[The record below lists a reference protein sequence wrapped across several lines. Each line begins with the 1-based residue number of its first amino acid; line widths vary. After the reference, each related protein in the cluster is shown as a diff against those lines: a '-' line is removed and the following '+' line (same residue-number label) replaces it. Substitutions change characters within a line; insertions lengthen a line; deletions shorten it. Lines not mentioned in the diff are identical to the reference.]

1 MRLLLKKSSHSLAL
15 FALISLVFSMCP
27 APFFALAAPSL
38 FSASPLIFDEKAK
51 QRDIL
56 KESIGVMNNSTER
69 SINLYAFVNNVDP
82 TAGVEGFQSASDADL
97 GKSLANW
104 IEISRGA
111 IDLMPGEKREIPLLI
126 QVNLRATAGMY
137 HAFISFAE
145 GSTRDEAERKIK
157 EGVSVAIN
165 VEILDD
171 AKEALELKSF
181 VSSDTFVTGA
191 KASFKYDIQNIGNRP
206 LSPKGQVRIF
216 NRSGEEVATLDVN
229 QQGMMLDPNISGQL
243 ASAWDA
249 GSRFGRYKAML
260 DVEYGDKTRGTLQ
273 DTVFFW
279 LIPWKEMLAV
289 FLALGVVVLSLTMY
303 WHNGYAINRRQ
314 KLAHAG
320 AYSHLEEEEVSPQP
334 AFAIRHAPSER
345 KPSPAPFS
353 SVRPKQ
359 DTIRY
364 EAVRLAPRE
373 KKADTQSYTVNL
385 KK

>member
-1 MRLLLKKSSHSLAL
+1 MNHTSRNHSRFAAF
-15 FALISLVFSMCP
+15 FALISLVFSLSFLP
-27 APFFALAAPSL
+27 IPTLAAPGSV
-38 FSASPLIFDEKAK
+38 FSVSPLIFDEKA
-51 QRDIL
+51 QPRDIL
-56 KESIGVMNNSTER
+56 KESIGVMNNSSER

-82 TAGVEGFQSASDADL
+82 SAGMEGFQSPSEADL

-111 IDLMPGEKREIPLLI
+111 VDLMPGEKRQIPLLI
-126 QVNLRATAGMY
+126 QINLRAAPGVY
-137 HAFISFAE
+137 HAFVSFAE

-157 EGVSVAIN
+157 EGISIAIN

-181 VSSDTFVTGA
+181 VSANTFVTGE

-229 QQGMMLDPNISGQL
+229 QQGMSLDPNISGQL

-260 DVEYGDKTRGTLQ
+260 DVEYGNKTRGTLQ

-289 FLALGVVVLSLTMY
+289 FLSLGVVVLSLTMY
-303 WHNGYAINRRQ
+303 WHNGYAISRRQ

-320 AYSHLEEEEVSPQP
+320 AYTHVEEMSPEPPVREAPMPKWQKTAP
-334 AFAIRHAPSER
+334 PIAIKQETVRH
-345 KPSPAPFS
+345 
-353 SVRPKQ
+353 
-359 DTIRY
+359 

>member
-1 MRLLLKKSSHSLAL
+1 MRHILGNYSRFGAFFLAFL
-15 FALISLVFSMCP
+15 AIFSFVFSSCSVPML
-27 APFFALAAPSL
+27 ALAAGEVK
-38 FSASPLIFDEKAK
+38 FSVTPLIFDEKAK
-51 QRDIL
+51 QRDII
-56 KESIGVMNNSTER
+56 KETVGVVNNSDH

-82 TAGVEGFQSASDADL
+82 TAGVEGFQSASEADL

-111 IDLMPGEKREIPLLI
+111 IELMPGEKREIPLLI
-126 QVNLRATAGMY
+126 QVNLRATTGMY
-137 HAFISFAE
+137 HAFISFAN
-145 GSTRDEAERKIK
+145 GSTRDEAERNMKN
-157 EGVSVAIN
+157 GMSVAVN

-171 AKEALELKSF
+171 AKEAMELKSF
-181 VSSDTFVTGA
+181 TSASTFITG
-191 KASFKYDIQNIGNRP
+191 KTASFKYDIQNIGNRP

-229 QQGMMLDPNISGQL
+229 QQGETLDPNISGQL

-289 FLALGVVVLSLTMY
+289 FFSLGVVVLSLTIY
-303 WHNGYAINRRQ
+303 WHNGYAINRLQR
-314 KLAHAG
+314 LAHVG
-320 AYSHLEEEEVSPQP
+320 ARVKEEEESTPEPVYREPARWQKAVPVERPSRVVS
-334 AFAIRHAPSER
+334 H
-345 KPSPAPFS
+345 
-353 SVRPKQ
+353 
-359 DTIRY
+359 

-373 KKADTQSYTVNL
+373 KNPGSAPTYVVNL

>member
-27 APFFALAAPSL
+27 APFFVFAAPSL

-229 QQGMMLDPNISGQL
+229 QQGMMLEPNISGQL

-320 AYSHLEEEEVSPQP
+320 AYHHVEEEIPPE
-334 AFAIRHAPSER
+334 APMQKMQREW
-345 KPSPAPFS
+345 KMAP
-353 SVRPKQ
+353 VAARP
-359 DTIRY
+359 DTIRH

-373 KKADTQSYTVNL
+373 KKADTESYTVNL

>member
-1 MRLLLKKSSHSLAL
+1 MKYFSGNHVRFVAFFAFFLLVAPMFSA
-15 FALISLVFSMCP
+15 FAAPGVFSV
-27 APFFALAAPSL
+27 
-38 FSASPLIFDEKAK
+38 SPLIFDEKAK

-56 KESIGVMNNSTER
+56 KESIGVMNNSSDR

-82 TAGVEGFQSASDADL
+82 TAGVEGFQSASEADL

-111 IDLMPGEKREIPLLI
+111 IDLMPGEKREIPILI
-126 QVNLRATAGMY
+126 QINLRATAGMY
-137 HAFISFAE
+137 HAFISFSE
-145 GSTRDEAERKIK
+145 GSTRDEAERKMK
-157 EGVSVAIN
+157 EGISVAVN

-229 QQGMMLDPNISGQL
+229 QQGMTLDPNISGQL

-289 FLALGVVVLSLTMY
+289 FFSLGVVVLSLTFY
-303 WHNGYAINRRQ
+303 WYNGYAINRRQ
-314 KLAHAG
+314 KLAHAR
-320 AYSHLEEEEVSPQP
+320 AYSHTEEMPPEPPSQKATREREQETRNQRQEMV
-334 AFAIRHAPSER
+334 RH
-345 KPSPAPFS
+345 
-353 SVRPKQ
+353 
-359 DTIRY
+359 

>member
-1 MRLLLKKSSHSLAL
+1 MRNPLQKRLR
-15 FALISLVFSMCP
+15 
-27 APFFALAAPSL
+27 FFALPVLASVILSVCTAPVLTFAAPSL

-82 TAGVEGFQSASDADL
+82 SAGIEGFQNASDADM

-111 IDLMPGEKREIPLLI
+111 IDLMPGEKREIPFLI
-126 QVNLRATAGMY
+126 QVNLRAGAGIY
-137 HAFISFAE
+137 HAFISFSE
-145 GSTRDEAERKIK
+145 GGTRDEAERKIK
-157 EGVSVAIN
+157 EGVSIAVN

-171 AKEALELKSF
+171 AREALELKSF
-181 VSSDTFVTGA
+181 VSSSNFVTGE

-206 LSPKGQVRIF
+206 LAPKGQVRIF

-229 QQGMMLDPNISGQL
+229 QQGTMLDPNISGQM

-289 FLALGVVVLSLTMY
+289 FFSLGVVVLSLTFY
-303 WHNGYAINRRQ
+303 LHNGYAINRRQ
-314 KLAHAG
+314 KLAHAAVG
-320 AYSHLEEEEVSPQP
+320 ARTRIEETPEPPKREDVMQRWQKSVFTPIARQETV
-334 AFAIRHAPSER
+334 RH
-345 KPSPAPFS
+345 
-353 SVRPKQ
+353 
-359 DTIRY
+359 

-373 KKADTQSYTVNL
+373 KKANTQNYTVNL

>member
-1 MRLLLKKSSHSLAL
+1 MKYFSRNCSRSAAFFPLFFSLFLLASFVA
-15 FALISLVFSMCP
+15 
-27 APFFALAAPSL
+27 APLLTLAAPSD
-38 FSASPLIFDEKAK
+38 FSVSPLIFDEKAK

-56 KESIGVMNNSTER
+56 RESIGVMNNSTDR

-82 TAGVEGFQSASDADL
+82 TAGVEGFQSASEADL

-111 IDLMPGEKREIPLLI
+111 IDLMPGEKRQIPLLI

-137 HAFISFAE
+137 HAFVSFAE

-157 EGVSVAIN
+157 DGVSIAVN

-181 VSSDTFVTGA
+181 VSADTFVTGE

-229 QQGMMLDPNISGQL
+229 QQGMSLDPNISGQL

-279 LIPWKEMLAV
+279 LIPWKEMLAI
-289 FLALGVVVLSLTMY
+289 FLSLGVVVLSLTVY
-303 WHNGYAINRRQ
+303 WHNGYAIRSRQ

-320 AYSHLEEEEVSPQP
+320 AYSHAEEEEEAPKP
-334 AFAIRHAPSER
+334 AFALHQPAAIER
-345 KPSPAPFS
+345 KPAPAAAA
-353 SVRPKQ
+353 RPG
-359 DTIRY
+359 

-373 KKADTQSYTVNL
+373 KKADTKATYVVNL

>member
-1 MRLLLKKSSHSLAL
+1 MGLFLKKCSRLFAL
-15 FALISLVFSMCP
+15 FAIFLFAFSPCFLPRLVF
-27 APFFALAAPSL
+27 AAPGDV
-38 FSASPLIFDEKAK
+38 FSVSPLIFDEKAK
-51 QRDIL
+51 PRDIL
-56 KESIGVMNNSTER
+56 KESIGVMNNADH

-82 TAGVEGFQSASDADL
+82 TDGIEGFQSASEADL

-126 QVNLRATAGMY
+126 QMNLRATPGIY

-145 GSTRDEAERKIK
+145 GSTRNEAERNMK
-157 EGVSVAIN
+157 EGASVAIN

-181 VSSDTFVTGA
+181 ISSDTFVTGK
-191 KASFKYDIQNIGNRP
+191 KASFSYDIQNIGNRP
-206 LSPKGQVRIF
+206 VMPRGQVRIF
-216 NRSGEEVATLDVN
+216 NRSGEEVVALDVN

-260 DVEYGDKTRGTLQ
+260 DVEYGDKQRGTLQ

-279 LIPWKEMLAV
+279 LIPWKEMFAV
-289 FLALGVVVLSLTMY
+289 FLSLGVVVLSLTIY
-303 WHNGYAINRRQ
+303 WHNGYALSRRQ

-320 AYSHLEEEEVSPQP
+320 AYHPIEQETP
-334 AFAIRHAPSER
+334 AVSER
-345 KPSPAPFS
+345 QVQWGAVASTVTKQE
-353 SVRPKQ
+353 SVRG
-359 DTIRY
+359 
-364 EAVRLAPRE
+364 EAVRLVPRE
-373 KKADTQSYTVNL
+373 KKADARPTYVVNL

>member
-1 MRLLLKKSSHSLAL
+1 MRNFLRKRLRS
-15 FALISLVFSMCP
+15 FALPVLASVILSVCTAP
-27 APFFALAAPSL
+27 AFTFAAPGL

-82 TAGVEGFQSASDADL
+82 SAGVEGFQNASDADM

-126 QVNLRATAGMY
+126 QVNLRAGAGIY
-137 HAFISFAE
+137 HAFITFSE
-145 GSTRDEAERKIK
+145 GGTRDEAERKMK
-157 EGVSVAIN
+157 EGVSVAVN

-171 AKEALELKSF
+171 VREALELKSF
-181 VSSDTFVTGA
+181 VSSSNFVTGE

-206 LSPKGQVRIF
+206 LAPKGQVRIF

-229 QQGMMLDPNISGQL
+229 QQGTMLDPNISGQM

-289 FLALGVVVLSLTMY
+289 FLVLGVVVLSLTLY
-303 WHNGYAINRRQ
+303 LHNSYAINRRQ
-314 KLAHAG
+314 KLAHAVG
-320 AYSHLEEEEVSPQP
+320 AYTHIEETPELPKREAVMPRWQKSAPP
-334 AFAIRHAPSER
+334 TPIVRKETVRH
-345 KPSPAPFS
+345 
-353 SVRPKQ
+353 
-359 DTIRY
+359 

-373 KKADTQSYTVNL
+373 KKADTQTYTVNL